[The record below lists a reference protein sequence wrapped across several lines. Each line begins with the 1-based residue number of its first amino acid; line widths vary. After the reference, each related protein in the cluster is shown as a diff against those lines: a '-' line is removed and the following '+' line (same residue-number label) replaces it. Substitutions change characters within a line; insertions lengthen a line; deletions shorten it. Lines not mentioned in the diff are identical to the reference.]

1 MFKSRLHIVVRVVLA
16 LGVCLLAWL
25 CVQQAVEMEQLK
37 RDLIQA
43 LQDSPKS
50 HLPGFLWQHLFV
62 LSVFA
67 VFIAVATLLYLF
79 VSKVQHRAVM
89 VAAVAIVVL
98 FVQLLVVAPAVA
110 LPAIQLREMLQI
122 S

>member
-1 MFKSRLHIVVRVVLA
+1 MA
-16 LGVCLLAWL
+16 LSVCLLTWL
-25 CVQQAVEMEQLK
+25 CVQQAVEMEHLK

-67 VFIAVATLLYLF
+67 ASIAVATLLYLF
-79 VSKVQHRAVM
+79 VSKMQSRAVV
-89 VAAVAIVVL
+89 VAAAALVVL
-98 FVQLLVVAPAVA
+98 FVQLLIVGPAVGK
-110 LPAIQLREMLQI
+110 PAVQLYFELQKLHNE
-122 S
+122 SLAAS

>member
-1 MFKSRLHIVVRVVLA
+1 MFKSRLYIAVRVVLA
-16 LGVCLLAWL
+16 LGICLLAWL

-50 HLPGFLWQHLFV
+50 HLPGFLWQHLVV

-67 VFIAVATLLYLF
+67 VSIAVAALLYLF
-79 VSKVQHRAVM
+79 VSKTQRN
-89 VAAVAIVVL
+89 AVAVAVVALVVL
-98 FVQLLVVAPAVA
+98 LVQLLVVAPAVV
-110 LPAIQLREMLQI
+110 LPAVQLKEQLQN